1 MKQGSF
7 IGETMTKLLYLL
19 NGIPLAG
26 MLPRQVE
33 NKGGSIGIF
42 LGKYRSLIG
51 KNTQNIG
58 VIGGVFTHIS
68 LERHVILS
76 KYSLLLG
83 FPSRMFDHNTFVIE
97 ATPSHCRGESRN
109 FVGRGCVI

>member
-1 MKQGSF
+1 MRKCPKFFQGKSN
-7 IGETMTKLLYLL
+7 T
-19 NGIPLAG
+19 G

-33 NKGGSIGIF
+33 NIGGSIGIF
-42 LGKYRSLIG
+42 LEKLRSLIG

-58 VIGGVFTHIS
+58 VIGGVFTRIS

-76 KYSLLLG
+76 KYSLLLR
-83 FPSRMFDHNTFVIE
+83 FPSRMFDQNTFVIE